1 MKAFFC
7 FIYTI
12 QELSMWS
19 DCFISSHIRF
29 YHLPIHRSLLRRR
42 CAGGDGCRGSPRSCR
57 RGSGRCPPAARLLLR
72 PRLSLE
78 EGDGGRGGA
87 QFATPPSGGRGRC
100 LGLLLAR
107 RAVARVRVT
116 GGRGLG
122 SSAVVAGADGERDGR
137 REARQRQRVHGVFP
151 ASSALDRGL
160 KPTERNRRGA
170 ADIRSR
176 SHRAMPGLSAPA
188 RGWGWTASICD
199 SKWRP
204 RPNHRLIVRSA
215 PTLLGPHSVGT
226 TGCVLIE
233 HPAGLGEKKSPSSVF
248 INVS

>member
-1 MKAFFC
+1 M
-7 FIYTI
+7 
-12 QELSMWS
+12 
-19 DCFISSHIRF
+19 
-29 YHLPIHRSLLRRR
+29 
-42 CAGGDGCRGSPRSCR
+42 
-57 RGSGRCPPAARLLLR
+57 
-72 PRLSLE
+72 
-78 EGDGGRGGA
+78 
-87 QFATPPSGGRGRC
+87 
-100 LGLLLAR
+100 
-107 RAVARVRVT
+107 RVT

-233 HPAGLGEKKSPSSVF
+233 HPAGLGEKKRPSSVF